1 MMGEREARR
10 MAGIGWK
17 TIERSARV
25 AMPERTKR
33 APLTAPRRSERRGT
47 PAWSSR
53 SIAERR
59 PLRRLHCQRKRW

>member
-1 MMGEREARR
+1 MMNQQSARR
-10 MAGIGWK
+10 MAAIGWK
-17 TIERSARV
+17 TIDRCTRPQAVERSR
-25 AMPERTKR
+25 R
-33 APLTAPRRSERRGT
+33 APLTAPRRSERRAT

>member
-1 MMGEREARR
+1 MMSERSARR
-10 MAGIGWK
+10 MAVIGWT
-17 TIERSARV
+17 TIDRCSRVQSGERS
-25 AMPERTKR
+25 KR
-33 APLTAPRRSERRGT
+33 APLTAPRRSDRRGT